1 MIKKEKNVHIK
12 NCLIAYHHFNNPYV
26 IIFNYLLLKDKINNS
41 KYKIIYSNRS
51 KVMRYLYDE
60 NVNFPIEP
68 ECFINKNKKASI
80 SKLLKNKFRTFLFN
94 FSKKIFIPDKK
105 ILLE

>member
-1 MIKKEKNVHIK
+1 MVKRIFLADLSKKKTQRILIDIIDIFCKHIKKEKNVHIK

-26 IIFNYLLLKDKINNS
+26 IIFNYLLLKDKINS
-41 KYKIIYSNRS
+41 KYKIKYSNRS

-68 ECFINKNKKASI
+68 ECFINKNEKSI
-80 SKLLKNKFRTFLFN
+80 Y
-94 FSKKIFIPDKK
+94 I
-105 ILLE
+105 